1 MRMWC
6 NIGLCL
12 ALCSLGCRKD
22 EVMSSTPEIALVDLS
37 PTLVAAFGD
46 PVHLKLSYK
55 DGNGDL
61 GTEDPD
67 DRTLEIK
74 DSRLSAPDTYH
85 VQPLA
90 PLDSEV
96 PIQGELD
103 VQLDPLFLIG
113 NGDQES
119 VTFSIRIRD
128 REGNWSNTVVSPT
141 VIIVDSL

>member
-12 ALCSLGCRKD
+12 ALCCLGCRKD

>member
-1 MRMWC
+1 
-6 NIGLCL
+6 
-12 ALCSLGCRKD
+12 
-22 EVMSSTPEIALVDLS
+22 MSSTPEIALVDLS